1 MLDKTFNPSES
12 EPRLYAGWE
21 TSGAFA
27 CDPGSSAAPFTIMI
41 PPPNVTGSLHM
52 GHALTFTV
60 QDVLIRWRRMQG
72 RDALWQP
79 GTDHAGIATQMVVER
94 LLAEQG
100 NADRRAMGREA
111 FIERVWQWKAES
123 GGTITRQLRRL
134 GASLDWP
141 RERFTM
147 DAGLSAAVREVFFA
161 LYHTK
166 DANGRG
172 LIYRDRRLV
181 NWDPRLQ
188 TAISDLEVET
198 LEIKGRLWHIA
209 YPIADAPGQFIT
221 VATTRPETMLGDTA
235 VAVHPDHPTLA
246 ALIGKQ
252 AVLPLV
258 GRRIPIIADTYADP
272 EKGTGAV
279 KITPAHDFND
289 FVVGQRHNLPMPSV
303 LDRQARVTV
312 AEIADAVVAVDG
324 VADPAF
330 VRGLDGQDRF
340 AARKA
345 IVAELERLGLL
356 GKVEPH
362 THQVPHGDR
371 GGVPIEPLLTTQWYC
386 NAEVLAK
393 PAIEAVETGKTQFV
407 PKQWENTFFA
417 WMRDIQPWC
426 ISRQLWWGHRIPAWY
441 GPDGAV
447 FVGHDESEAQV
458 AADAHYGHGGEKL
471 AQDEDVLD
479 TWFSSGLWP
488 FSTLG
493 WPEKTPELARYYP
506 GDVLV
511 TGFDIIFFWVARMMM
526 QGIHFMGEVPFH
538 TVYIHGLVR
547 DERGQKMSKSKGNII
562 DPLELI
568 DRYGADALRFTIC
581 ALTGPGRDV
590 KLGAA
595 RVESYRSFVTK
606 LWNAAR
612 FCEMNGIVP
621 DPEFDA
627 TSARLPLT
635 RWILDAANDAVAQAT
650 EALER
655 YRIDEYA
662 AVCYRFTWNTFCDWF
677 VEFAKPALASRP
689 GSPGAGSPVMADERR
704 PSTTFDLSEVVDA
717 GPKPRHDAGAPVPDA
732 ADTAA
737 AREVRG
743 TAAYVLGVIL
753 RLLHPAMPFVTEE
766 LWDRFGYGADYS
778 LIRAPWPTPV
788 AVTDGVAARQELDW
802 VVRLITEVRAVRAE
816 MNVPPGTPAPI
827 LLRDAAP
834 ETLARAARWID
845 AIRRLARAPELK
857 PLLGEMPKGSAQAV
871 LDEATV
877 ILPLAE
883 VIDLGTERLRLAKER
898 DKAAG
903 EATKL
908 AQKLDN
914 VDFVRRAPEEVV
926 EENRERLATAR
937 AEVARLE
944 AALRRLG

>member
-1 MLDKTFNPSES
+1 MLDKTYNPAEI
-12 EPRLYAGWE
+12 ETRLYEGWE
-21 TSGAFA
+21 QRGSFA
-27 CDPGSSAAPFTIMI
+27 CDPDSNATPYTIMI

-60 QDVLIRWRRMQG
+60 QDTLIRWQRMKG
-72 RDALWQP
+72 RDVLWQP

-100 NADRRAMGREA
+100 VDRRELGRDK

-147 DAGLSAAVREVFFA
+147 DDGLSRAVRKVFVD
-161 LYHTK
+161 LY
-166 DANGRG
+166 RQG

-181 NWDPRLQ
+181 NWDPKLQ
-188 TAISDLEVET
+188 TAISDLEVENQ
-198 LEIKGRLWHIA
+198 EVKGSLWHIR
-209 YPIADAPGQFIT
+209 YPIEGLPDRFIT

-235 VAVHPDHPTLA
+235 VAVNPSDERYRDLV
-246 ALIGKQ
+246 GKF
-252 AVLPLV
+252 AILPLV
-258 GRRIPIIADTYADP
+258 GRRIPIIADEYSDP

-289 FVVGQRHNLPMPSV
+289 FAVGQRHGLPMPSI
-303 LDRQARVTV
+303 LDRQARVTL
-312 AEIADAVVAVDG
+312 AEIADALSPDAT
-324 VADPAF
+324 F
-330 VRGLDGQDRF
+330 VRSLDGMDRGV
-340 AARKA
+340 ARKA

-356 GKVEPH
+356 DKAEPY

-371 GGVPIEPLLTTQWYC
+371 GGVPIEPMLTTQWYA
-386 NAEVLAK
+386 NAEVLAE
-393 PAIEAVETGKTQFV
+393 PAIEAVETGKTVFV

-441 GPDGAV
+441 GPDGSV
-447 FVGHDESEAQV
+447 FVAFDEDEAK
-458 AADAHYGHGGEKL
+458 AEARAKYGREEEL
-471 AQDEDVLD
+471 TQDEDVLD

-493 WPEKTPELARYYP
+493 WPEQTKELARYYP

-526 QGIHFMGEVPFH
+526 QGIHFMDDVPFR

-595 RVESYRSFVTK
+595 RVESYRRFVTK

-612 FCEMNGIVP
+612 FCEMNGIAP
-621 DPEFDA
+621 DESFDPSRA
-627 TSARLPLT
+627 TLPLT
-635 RWILDAANDAVAQAT
+635 RWILDSLNQAIA
-650 EALER
+650 EASAALEA
-655 YRIDEYA
+655 YRFDEYA
-662 AVCYRFTWNTFCDWF
+662 AACYRFTWDTFCDWF
-677 VEFAKPALASRP
+677 VEFAKPVLA
-689 GSPGAGSPVMADERR
+689 E
-704 PSTTFDLSEVVDA
+704 T
-717 GPKPRHDAGAPVPDA
+717 
-732 ADTAA
+732 
-737 AREVRG
+737 EVRQ
-743 TAAYVLGVIL
+743 TAAYVLGTIL

-766 LWDRFGYGADYS
+766 LWDRFGYGEPYS
-778 LIRAPWPTPV
+778 LIRTAWPEPREV
-788 AVTDGVAARQELDW
+788 SDAAMARAELDW
-802 VVRLITEVRAVRAE
+802 VVRLISDVRSVRTE
-816 MNVPPGTPAPI
+816 MNVPPGTLTPI
-827 LLRDAAP
+827 LLREASG
-834 ETLARAARWID
+834 ETLARGQRWME
-845 AIRRLARAPELK
+845 AIRRLARASELRG
-857 PLLGEMPKGSAQAV
+857 LEGAMPKGAAQVV

-877 ILPLAE
+877 VLPLAD
-883 VIDLGTERLRLAKER
+883 VIDVSAERARLGKER

-903 EATKL
+903 EARKV
-908 AQKLDN
+908 AQKLGN
-914 VDFVRRAPEEVV
+914 ADFVRRAPEEVV
-926 EENRERLATAR
+926 EENRERLTAMQ
-937 AEVARLE
+937 ADIARLE
-944 AALRRLG
+944 AALQRIE

>member
-1 MLDKTFNPSES
+1 MLDKTYNPAEI
-12 EPRLYAGWE
+12 ETRLYEGWE
-21 TSGAFA
+21 QRGSFA
-27 CDPGSSAAPFTIMI
+27 CDPDSNAKPYTVMI

-60 QDVLIRWRRMQG
+60 QDTLIRWQRMKG
-72 RDALWQP
+72 LDVLWQP

-100 NADRRAMGREA
+100 IDRRELGRDK

-147 DAGLSAAVREVFFA
+147 DEGLSRAVRKVFVD
-161 LYHTK
+161 LY
-166 DANGRG
+166 RQG

-181 NWDPRLQ
+181 NWDPKLQ
-188 TAISDLEVET
+188 TAISDLEVEN
-198 LEIKGRLWHIA
+198 LEVKGSLWHIR
-209 YPIADAPGQFIT
+209 YPIEGTDQFIT

-235 VAVHPDHPTLA
+235 VAVHPSDERYRDLV
-246 ALIGKQ
+246 GKF
-252 AVLPLV
+252 AILPLV
-258 GRRIPIIADTYADP
+258 GRRIPIIADEYSDP

-289 FVVGQRHNLPMPSV
+289 FAVGQRHSLPMPSI
-303 LDRQARVTV
+303 LDRQARVTL
-312 AEIADAVVAVDG
+312 AEIADVMAPDA
-324 VADPAF
+324 AF
-330 VRGLDGQDRF
+330 VRTLEGMDRG

-356 GKVEPH
+356 EKAEAY

-371 GGVPIEPLLTTQWYC
+371 GGVPIEPMLTTQWYA

-393 PAIEAVETGKTQFV
+393 PAIEAVETGKTVFV

-441 GPDGAV
+441 GPDGSV
-447 FVGHDESEAQV
+447 FVAFDEEEAK
-458 AADAHYGHGGEKL
+458 AEARAKYGRDEVL
-471 AQDEDVLD
+471 TQDEDVLD

-493 WPEKTPELARYYP
+493 WPDNTKELARYYP

-526 QGIHFMGEVPFH
+526 QGIHFMDNVPFR

-595 RVESYRSFVTK
+595 RVESYRRFVTK

-612 FCEMNGIVP
+612 FCEMNGIAP
-621 DPEFDA
+621 DASFDPSRA
-627 TSARLPLT
+627 TLPLT
-635 RWILDAANDAVAQAT
+635 RWILDALNQAIA
-650 EALER
+650 EASAALEA
-655 YRIDEYA
+655 YRFDEYA
-662 AVCYRFTWNTFCDWF
+662 AACYRFTWDTFCDWF
-677 VEFAKPALASRP
+677 VEFAKPVLAE
-689 GSPGAGSPVMADERR
+689 A
-704 PSTTFDLSEVVDA
+704 
-717 GPKPRHDAGAPVPDA
+717 
-732 ADTAA
+732 
-737 AREVRG
+737 EVRQ
-743 TAAYVLGVIL
+743 TAAYVLGTIL

-766 LWDRFGYGADYS
+766 LWDRFGYGEPYS
-778 LIRAPWPTPV
+778 LIRTAWPEAV
-788 AVTDGVAARQELDW
+788 AVSDAGVARAELDW
-802 VVRLITEVRAVRAE
+802 VVRLISEVRSVRTE
-816 MNVPPGTPAPI
+816 MNVPPGTLTPI
-827 LLRDAAP
+827 LLRDASS
-834 ETLARAARWID
+834 ETLIRGQRWME
-845 AIRRLARAPELK
+845 AIRRLARASELRGLDG
-857 PLLGEMPKGSAQAV
+857 PMPKGAAQVV

-877 ILPLAE
+877 VLPLAD
-883 VIDLGTERLRLAKER
+883 VIDVGAERARLGKER

-903 EATKL
+903 EARKV

-914 VDFVRRAPEEVV
+914 ADFVRRAPEEVV
-926 EENRERLATAR
+926 EENRERLAAMQ
-937 AEVARLE
+937 ADIARLE
-944 AALRRLG
+944 AALQRIE

>member
-1 MLDKTFNPSES
+1 MLDKTYTPSEI
-12 EPRLYAGWE
+12 EPRLYEGWE
-21 TSGAFA
+21 RAGAFA
-27 CDPGSSAAPFTIMI
+27 ADPDSNAAPYTIMI

-60 QDVLIRWRRMQG
+60 QDTLIRWRRMQG
-72 RDALWQP
+72 RDVLWQP

-94 LLAEQG
+94 LLADQG
-100 NADRRAMGREA
+100 VDRRELGREK

-147 DAGLSAAVREVFFA
+147 DDGLSEAVRKVFVD
-161 LYHTK
+161 LY
-166 DANGRG
+166 REG

-181 NWDPRLQ
+181 NWDPKLQ
-188 TAISDLEVET
+188 TAISDLEVEN
-198 LEIKGRLWHIA
+198 LEVKGSLWHIR
-209 YPIADAPGQFIT
+209 YPIEGEPGRFVT

-235 VAVHPDHPTLA
+235 VAVHPEDA
-246 ALIGKQ
+246 RYRDLIGKF
-252 AVLPLV
+252 AILPLL
-258 GRRIPIIADTYADP
+258 GRRIPIVADEYSDP

-289 FVVGQRHNLPMPSV
+289 FAVGQRHDLPMPSI
-303 LDRQARVTV
+303 LDRQARVTLS
-312 AEIADAVVAVDG
+312 EIAHVLAPVDG
-324 VADPAF
+324 VADLAF
-330 VRGLDGQDRF
+330 VRTLDGLDRS

-345 IVAELERLGLL
+345 IVAALERLELL
-356 GKVEPH
+356 EKTEAY

-393 PAIEAVETGKTQFV
+393 PAIEAVETGKTVFV

-441 GPDGAV
+441 GPDGAI
-447 FVGHDESEAQV
+447 FVAHTEEEAAAEARAKYGRDEV
-458 AADAHYGHGGEKL
+458 L
-471 AQDEDVLD
+471 TQDEDVLD

-493 WPEKTPELARYYP
+493 WPEKTRELARYYP
-506 GDVLV
+506 GDVLI

-526 QGIHFMGEVPFH
+526 QGIHFMGEVPFRA
-538 TVYIHGLVR
+538 VYIHGLVR

-595 RVESYRSFVTK
+595 RVESYRRFVTK

-612 FCEMNGIVP
+612 FCELNEIRPVASF
-621 DPEFDA
+621 DPSR
-627 TSARLPLT
+627 TRLPLT
-635 RWILDAANDAVAQAT
+635 RWILDAMNRAIEEASA
-650 EALER
+650 ALEA
-655 YRIDEYA
+655 YRFDEYA
-662 AVCYRFTWNTFCDWF
+662 AACYRFTWDMFCDWF
-677 VEFAKPALASRP
+677 VEFAKPALADPTS
-689 GSPGAGSPVMADERR
+689 S
-704 PSTTFDLSEVVDA
+704 
-717 GPKPRHDAGAPVPDA
+717 
-732 ADTAA
+732 A

-743 TAAYVLGVIL
+743 TAAYVLGNIL

-766 LWDRFGYGADYS
+766 LWDRFDYGEPHS
-778 LIRAPWPTPV
+778 LIRTAWPEPV
-788 AVTDGVAARQELDW
+788 DVPDAAAARDELDW
-802 VVRLITEVRAVRAE
+802 VVRLISAVRSVRTE
-816 MNVPPGTPAPI
+816 MNVPPSTLTPI

-834 ETLARAARWID
+834 ETLARGQRWMD
-845 AIRRLARAPELK
+845 AIRLLARASELRA
-857 PLLGEMPKGSAQAV
+857 LQGEMPKGSAQSV
-871 LDEATV
+871 LEEATV
-877 ILPLAE
+877 VLPLAG
-883 VIDLGTERLRLAKER
+883 VIDIGAERARLAKER
-898 DKAAG
+898 DKARG
-903 EATKL
+903 EARKIV
-908 AQKLDN
+908 QKLDN
-914 VDFVRRAPEEVV
+914 ADFVKRAPQEVV
-926 EENRERLATAR
+926 EENRERLAA
-937 AEVARLE
+937 AHADIARLE
-944 AALRRLG
+944 AALQRIV